1 VRGFW
6 LLIVLLMTVC
16 LSLGATRALSE
27 SYVLRFSDTPALHQA
42 ASHDHTAVTMP
53 ATAELDNPPVPADQ
67 WLVRQ
72 GWKQVWPLASAPRHA
87 LAFAGPLAQ
96 RYLRIATNR
105 NYYIWSRRLDLDPY
119 QFPFLEILWGVD
131 RFPQQAAL
139 DVRGRNDR
147 PIVVMLSFGPKVAS
161 PSLLPDVPRAL
172 AFFWGE
178 TETVGVSYTCVMPRN
193 GPEEVRLQ
201 CRYPHVQYVALRR
214 GMTGTVHTD
223 RVNLLDVCFVNP
235 LPVPW
240 ERRRPACFRS
250 GLEARAPRRP
260 YTGTGLV
267 KWTSRNVSATLS
279 HVLAG
284 TSACAPGGGGEL

>member
-1 VRGFW
+1 
-6 LLIVLLMTVC
+6 
-16 LSLGATRALSE
+16 
-27 SYVLRFSDTPALHQA
+27 
-42 ASHDHTAVTMP
+42 MP

-223 RVNLLDVCFVNP
+223 RVNLLEMFQQHFPTYWQEHQRVP
-235 LPVPW
+235 PVVAVSF
-240 ERRRPACFRS
+240 EAGSNQTDSASNARLYAITFSAADAANGSQGRL
-250 GLEARAPRRP
+250 LETQRQ
-260 YTGTGLV
+260 GQ
-267 KWTSRNVSATLS
+267 
-279 HVLAG
+279 
-284 TSACAPGGGGEL
+284 